1 MDRLGRRIGSNR
13 LINPGGRNGKVD
25 TPVPARSDKAV
36 IPELTAQQKRLVLFA
51 DRFNRGRGVV
61 AGHLT
66 TMRSCVEKGVATW
79 TIEGGAVR
87 LTPLG
92 IAFAKQYRR

>member
-1 MDRLGRRIGSNR
+1 MRT
-13 LINPGGRNGKVD
+13 NP
-25 TPVPARSDKAV
+25 SL

-51 DRFNRGRGVV
+51 DGFNRGRCAV

-66 TMRSCVEKGVATW
+66 TMRSCVEKGVVRW